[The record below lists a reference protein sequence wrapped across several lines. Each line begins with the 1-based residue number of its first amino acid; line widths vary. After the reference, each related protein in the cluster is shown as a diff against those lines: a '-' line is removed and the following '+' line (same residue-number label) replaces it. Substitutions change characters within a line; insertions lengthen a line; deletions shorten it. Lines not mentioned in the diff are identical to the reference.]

1 MLAGKTQAVW
11 WRCWAC
17 ITDRQ
22 CLSSV
27 LAGHIYQLILSSLSQ
42 MLVQILAVD
51 ELQILEMAAA
61 QSGAAGVGQGIVNAI
76 QVWCAGA
83 YPSLHP

>member
-1 MLAGKTQAVW
+1 
-11 WRCWAC
+11 
-17 ITDRQ
+17 
-22 CLSSV
+22 
-27 LAGHIYQLILSSLSQ
+27 

-51 ELQILEMAAA
+51 ELQILGMAAA

-76 QVWCAGA
+76 QAWCAGA